1 MRRRQ
6 RQRGATFAETIIV
19 LSVLVG
25 FLGAIG
31 FFHRALGTKMD
42 VQQGSRRA
50 SLYFASHHCSGPK
63 DNGYGSEL
71 AGFGGSSTV
80 SDPASIDPSDEQKSV
95 TEKGA
100 GESQVENIESKSS
113 RDLNLSYA
121 QREATVTGA
130 TVANKSGRGV
140 RFDRSPLSAS
150 PASESWVYC
159 NEEPLDGNPVDL
171 AKFYFN
177 FFQSGVL

>member
-1 MRRRQ
+1 MGQRR

-31 FFHRALGTKMD
+31 FFHRALATKMD

-50 SLYFASHHCSGPK
+50 SLYFASHHCSGPH
-63 DNGYGSEL
+63 DQGYGSEL
-71 AGFGGSSTV
+71 AGVGSSSPV
-80 SDPASIDPSDEQKSV
+80 ADPANIDPSDEQKSV
-95 TEKGA
+95 IEKGS
-100 GESQVENIESKSS
+100 GESQVQHIESKSS

-130 TVANKSGRGV
+130 SVSNKTGQGV
-140 RFDRSPLSAS
+140 RFDRSPLSTS
-150 PASESWVYC
+150 PSSESWVYC

>member
-1 MRRRQ
+1 MRRHPH
-6 RQRGATFAETIIV
+6 QRGATFAETIVV

-25 FLGAIG
+25 FLGALG

-50 SLYFASHHCSGPK
+50 SMYFASHHCAGPH
-63 DNGYGSEL
+63 DDGYGSEL
-71 AGFGGSSTV
+71 GGYGGSSTV
-80 SDPASIDPSDEQKSV
+80 SDPAAIDPSDEQKSV

-100 GESQVENIESKSS
+100 SESQVQNIESKSS
-113 RDLNLSYA
+113 RDLNVSYA

-130 TVANKSGRGV
+130 TVANNTGKGV
-140 RFDRSPLSAS
+140 RFDRSPLSATPS
-150 PASESWVYC
+150 SESWVYC